1 MKQIIVLA
9 SFIALGIFIAGIVMG
24 FKDDVDDMGKN
35 TTTALKSITSTM
47 EIETKTSSN
56 TTHGEG

>member
-24 FKDDVDDMGKN
+24 FQDDVDTMGKN
-35 TTTALKSITSTM
+35 TTKALNQITSTM
-47 EIETKTSSN
+47 QINPKGTA
-56 TTHGEG
+56 GE

>member
-35 TTTALKSITSTM
+35 TTTALKGITSTIS
-47 EIETKTSSN
+47 IETTE
-56 TTHGEG
+56 GEQST